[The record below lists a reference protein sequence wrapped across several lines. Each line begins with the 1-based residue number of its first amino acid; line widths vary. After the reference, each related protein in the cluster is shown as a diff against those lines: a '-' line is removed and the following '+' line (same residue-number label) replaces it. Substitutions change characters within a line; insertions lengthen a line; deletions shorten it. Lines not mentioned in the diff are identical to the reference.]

1 MGYRSDI
8 CIAIDSEVKAWSL
21 IANNWPSLLN
31 EADKT
36 ENNPDSTY
44 FWMEG
49 WKWYESYS
57 EVKDVMK
64 FLTAIDEQFDTKV
77 AYAFIRLG
85 EDPDDIETHGG
96 LATFGL
102 EVHRAIGRY

>member
-8 CIAIDSEVKAWSL
+8 CIAIDNEVKAWAL
-21 IANNWPSLLN
+21 IADNWPSLLN

-36 ENNPDSTY
+36 ENDTDATF

-57 EVKDVMK
+57 EVEEVMK
-64 FLTAIDEQFDTKV
+64 FFTAIDKQFETKV
-77 AYAFIRLG
+77 AYAFVRIG
-85 EDPDDIETHGG
+85 EDPDDTEVHGG

-102 EVHRAIGRY
+102 ELCRAIVRY